1 MKKIKLFLLLIISIN
16 LNNNNEILAKA
27 DTISNNNLDKLR
39 SILNDKVII
48 DQIKISGNKR
58 TKENII
64 TRELSLKKGL
74 TISKED
80 LISII
85 EEDKRKVINTD
96 LFNEVNFSIKIIR
109 ENHLE
114 LIIDVIESF
123 YWIPNLIFELS
134 DRNFNDWWEN
144 FNHDF
149 KRINYGMGLL
159 QYNLSGRGDVMEMLF
174 RLGFIREIYASYYKP
189 YLSKKQKGGIEIDFN
204 FIDYDHLEYNFVDYV
219 PVFYKSKNSLKKELS
234 TSLVYSHRESFY
246 NYHYFELEYYNIN
259 LNDRGAMDML
269 SMGVIAIIGFIVE
282 NSLKEG

>member
-1 MKKIKLFLLLIISIN
+1 MKDKDHQEFVNSFKNKIKSLTLIDIPN
-16 LNNNNEILAKA
+16 Q
-27 DTISNNNLDKLR
+27 D
-39 SILNDKVII
+39 
-48 DQIKISGNKR
+48 G
-58 TKENII
+58 
-64 TRELSLKKGL
+64 

-159 QYNLSGRGDVMEMLF
+159 QYNLSGRGDVMEILF

-204 FIDYDHLEYNFVDYV
+204 FINYDHLEYNFFDYV
-219 PVFYKSKNSLKKELS
+219 IWLS
-234 TSLVYSHRESFY
+234 
-246 NYHYFELEYYNIN
+246 
-259 LNDRGAMDML
+259 
-269 SMGVIAIIGFIVE
+269 
-282 NSLKEG
+282 

>member
-16 LNNNNEILAKA
+16 LNNNNEILAKG
-27 DTISNNNLDKLR
+27 DTILNNNLEKLR

-48 DQIKISGNKR
+48 DQIKISGNKK

-74 TISKED
+74 KLSKED

-114 LIIDVIESF
+114 IIIDVIESF

-149 KRINYGMGLL
+149 
-159 QYNLSGRGDVMEMLF
+159 
-174 RLGFIREIYASYYKP
+174 
-189 YLSKKQKGGIEIDFN
+189 
-204 FIDYDHLEYNFVDYV
+204 
-219 PVFYKSKNSLKKELS
+219 
-234 TSLVYSHRESFY
+234 
-246 NYHYFELEYYNIN
+246 
-259 LNDRGAMDML
+259 
-269 SMGVIAIIGFIVE
+269 
-282 NSLKEG
+282 